1 MLNLI
6 ASLSLNALDNVV
18 LNYIKQHP
26 GERLFQIDAGTLKSH
41 HQWGT
46 KHIVERLESNNKIA
60 VIRTRHG
67 YKIAPRYYATL

>member
-6 ASLSLNALDNVV
+6 ASLSLNALDSVV
-18 LNYIKQHP
+18 LNYIKHNP
-26 GERLFQIDAGTLKSH
+26 GKRLHQIDKDTLRSH

-60 VIRTRHG
+60 VIRTLHG
-67 YKIAPRYYATL
+67 KKIAPRYFATL